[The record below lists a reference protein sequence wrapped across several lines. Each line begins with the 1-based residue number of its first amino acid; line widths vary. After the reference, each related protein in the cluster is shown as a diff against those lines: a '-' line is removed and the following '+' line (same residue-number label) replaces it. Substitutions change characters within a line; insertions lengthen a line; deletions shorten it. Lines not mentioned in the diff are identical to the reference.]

1 MAEPQQNLSY
11 SPQRL
16 KELLDKEIQETFS
29 IFKEVAKKI
38 EATEEGSEERNVL
51 LGELRQLDDYIKS
64 LDKEFSDID
73 YEINVKPG
81 LEKNIK
87 LGEELN
93 QPYASPPPMEYSPY
107 GLMPGSMP
115 GAPFPE
121 PVNYPT
127 AEENRQRKRDIVAQ
141 IYNAPVNK
149 GGMAAEQ
156 LPAGVRAGVGALPTP
171 EGELEYLK
179 RTYPKANIIPID
191 IAGQTEYLIKNQD
204 GTSFTTLDK
213 GVAGTA
219 GMLAVEAPIAL
230 GSTAAGIGTAIAT
243 KSPVTATLA
252 AGGTEAALGT
262 AADAITRAALKMPQQ
277 FGEDVSRRGLQ
288 AGIGT
293 ALGLGIDVVP
303 SAMIA
308 NRVPSKFQNEFL
320 EQFQGSAERLGLDS
334 TAVPAGA
341 QFGPQGMA
349 AGEDLSGL
357 FPGSLIAGRKRKTQE
372 SVRVLFN
379 DFLATVPK
387 TANDFSAV
395 AANQKARQDAFV
407 RKISIANNKSA
418 LLIDDTVREI
428 LKPRAKTNVDDLG
441 NILRTN
447 IEAAEAQAIKSTSEQ
462 YDVLADVAERAGFQ
476 ISAKDL
482 LNILPAIKG
491 RINVGGAFDE
501 AAVKGVENRLKEI
514 KDAPVLIYDAGEKL
528 KSVRKSLAKLTKER
542 LSGKK
547 ISKKRL
553 NQIKA
558 NELRYKG
565 KAENLNKEIQRLQGI
580 NKPLD
585 FRAFDAYIRAFN
597 DARPDS
603 AVGGTTKDVF
613 GAGVSAELS
622 KLRSDIYSRFNAT
635 YPDGTVKNLGD
646 EFQLATDKVK
656 ARAAFEGNTLGG
668 ILKDVVGEQARTQR
682 DIVSLVMKEP
692 FTINRVLQATRELE
706 LADRT
711 QVGITN
717 KLQGMMRLQYL
728 NDLGMGSKKGVA
740 SLDYD
745 QGMLD
750 SLYGNK
756 AAAVARGLNSIND
769 KLRVLRSANVPKMTL
784 TDLNALSS
792 SLSKD
797 SRDKIANEIIKRDV
811 LQQQEK
817 KLVTSAVFKQASKGN
832 FENIDPD
839 LLSQS
844 IFSSKSTGEVSL
856 AMKRLSQSSPDARN
870 LFKGD
875 FYRNLLDKYP
885 GGTPSI
891 AAPYKAP
898 FDETK
903 FLVDYNEGDSFLAK
917 NMEIVLGKDGAQRF
931 YDFAKVW
938 QGAKITNV
946 EEAKANTR
954 ILGTPNNM
962 TFVVPIIP
970 ILSHGRNRYL
980 AAMLAT
986 GSERY
991 GLRSALANG
1000 SLAGDMNDVYIKTF
1014 NRMFATKEGMEALIH
1029 QTSSDPEFSVE
1040 LEKAVREF
1048 EEKEGLDLGGK

>member
-1 MAEPQQNLSY
+1 MSEIATKKAEIESEFSKINQTNQIIAQNLRDAKASGDDEKYQSLIGKLKTVKDREEFLQGQYTSLQEQEAKPELERIGKLRKELENQGRPAY
-11 SPQRL
+11 SPIGGVTISNDPNPPTKERQR
-16 KELLDKEIQETFS
+16 EI
-29 IFKEVAKKI
+29 V
-38 EATEEGSEERNVL
+38 
-51 LGELRQLDDYIKS
+51 GEL
-64 LDKEFSDID
+64 
-73 YEINVKPG
+73 
-81 LEKNIK
+81 
-87 LGEELN
+87 
-93 QPYASPPPMEYSPY
+93 
-107 GLMPGSMP
+107 
-115 GAPFPE
+115 
-121 PVNYPT
+121 
-127 AEENRQRKRDIVAQ
+127 
-141 IYNAPVNK
+141 YNAPV
-149 GGMAAEQ
+149 GSREAEQ
-156 LPAGVRAGVGALPTP
+156 LPTGVRAGVGALPTP

-179 RTYPKANIIPID
+179 RTYPNANIVPID

-204 GTSFTTLDK
+204 GTSLTTLDK

-230 GSTAAGIGTAIAT
+230 GSTAAGIATALGTR
-243 KSPVTATLA
+243 SPVTATA
-252 AGGTEAALGT
+252 VAGGTEAVLGT
-262 AADAITRAALKMPQQ
+262 AADAITRAALGMPQQ

-320 EQFQGSAERLGLDS
+320 QQFQGSAERLGLDS

-372 SVRVLFN
+372 SVGVLFN
-379 DFLATVPK
+379 DFRATVPR

-407 RKISIANNKSA
+407 REISIANNKSA
-418 LLIDDTVREI
+418 SIIDDTVREI

-441 NILRTN
+441 KVLRTN
-447 IEAAEAQAIKSTSEQ
+447 IEIAEAQAKRATDDQ
-462 YDVLADVAERAGFQ
+462 YDIMADMADNAGFK
-476 ISAKDL
+476 IRAEDL
-482 LNILPAIKG
+482 LDIVSRIKQQA
-491 RINVGGAFDE
+491 NPKKALDE
-501 AAVKGVENRLKEI
+501 SATNGVENRLRSLVADKNEI
-514 KDAPVLIYDAGEKL
+514 SSIEKRIAGEKD
-528 KSVRKSLAKLTKER
+528 VVKLNELLR
-542 LSGKK
+542 QVES
-547 ISKKRL
+547 IKKR
-553 NQIKA
+553 
-558 NELRYKG
+558 G
-565 KAENLNKEIQRLQGI
+565 D
-580 NKPLD
+580 LD
-585 FRAFDAYIRAFN
+585 FKNFDDYIKAFN
-597 DARPDS
+597 DARPDN
-603 AVGGTTKDVF
+603 AVGGTTKDAL
-613 GAGVSAELS
+613 GAKVSSEIS
-622 KLRSDIYSRFNAT
+622 KLRKRIYSNFKVTN
-635 YPDGTVKNLGD
+635 PDGTVSNLGD
-646 EFQLATDKVK
+646 EFEKATGLV
-656 ARAAFEGNTLGG
+656 RERIAFEGNTLGRV
-668 ILKDVVGEQARTQR
+668 LKEVVGEQATTPR
-682 DIVSLVMKEP
+682 DIVSSVMKEP
-692 FTINRVLQATRELE
+692 FTINRVLQATKQLE
-706 LADRT
+706 LDDPA
-711 QVGITN
+711 QAGITD
-717 KLQGMMRLQYL
+717 KLQGMMQLQYL
-728 NDLGMGSKKGVA
+728 NDLGMGSKKGVVR
-740 SLDYD
+740 LDYD

-756 AAAVARGLNSIND
+756 AAAAARGLDSIND
-769 KLRVLRSANVPKMTL
+769 KLRVLKSANVPEMTL

-811 LQQQEK
+811 LRQEEK

-839 LLSQS
+839 LLSQT
-844 IFSSKSTGEVSL
+844 IINAKNTGQAKT
-856 AMKRLSQSSPDARN
+856 AMIRLSQSSPDARN

-875 FYRNLLDKYP
+875 FYRNLLEKYP

-891 AAPYKAP
+891 AAPNKAP

-903 FLVDYNEGDSFLAK
+903 FLADYNEGDSFLAK
-917 NMEIVLGKDGAQRF
+917 NMETVLGKDGAQRF

-946 EEAKANTR
+946 KEAKANAR
-954 ILGTPNNM
+954 ILGTPNRA
-962 TFVVPIIP
+962 TFVVPVTP
-970 ILSHGRNRYL
+970 ILSYGSNRYL

-991 GLRSALANG
+991 GLRSALAKG
-1000 SLAGDMNDVYIKTF
+1000 SLSGDMNDVYVKTF
-1014 NRMFATKEGMEALIH
+1014 NRMFAAKEGMEALIH

>member
-1 MAEPQQNLSY
+1 MAEPTQNLKF
-11 SPQRL
+11 SPDRL
-16 KELLDKEIQETFS
+16 KQLLAENMNTLNSTRIELGKKLDK
-29 IFKEVAKKI
+29 AK
-38 EATEEGSEERNVL
+38 ADGNNEEYSAL
-51 LGELRQLDDYIKS
+51 LGDLSIIEDDIERFQVEYT
-64 LDKEFSDID
+64 LLQEQ
-73 YEINVKPG
+73 EAKPE
-81 LEKNIK
+81 LEKISK
-87 LGEELN
+87 RRDELE
-93 QPYASPPPMEYSPY
+93 QPYVSPPPRGYAPY
-107 GLMPGSMP
+107 GLMPN
-115 GAPFPE
+115 APNTTENQSDFPTRQE
-121 PVNYPT
+121 QK
-127 AEENRQRKRDIVAQ
+127 QRKRDIVAQ
-141 IYNAPVNK
+141 IYNAPVGE

-179 RTYPKANIIPID
+179 RTYPKANIVPID

-230 GSTAAGIGTAIAT
+230 GSAAAGIATAIGT
-243 KSPVTATLA
+243 KSPVTATAA
-252 AGGTEAALGT
+252 AGGTEAVLGT
-262 AADAITRAALKMPQQ
+262 AADAITRAALGMPQQ

-379 DFLATVPK
+379 DFRATVPK

-407 RKISIANNKSA
+407 REISIANNKNA

-501 AAVKGVENRLKEI
+501 AAVKGVENRLKQVR
-514 KDAPVLIYDAGEKL
+514 DAPKLIAAAQAKL
-528 KSVRKSLAKLTKER
+528 KRAKTQGQQQDLT
-542 LSGKK
+542 
-547 ISKKRL
+547 
-553 NQIKA
+553 A
-558 NELRYKG
+558 
-565 KAENLNKEIQRLQGI
+565 EIQRLESI

-585 FRAFDAYIRAFN
+585 FKAFDAYIRAFN

-622 KLRSDIYSRFNAT
+622 KLRRDIYSRFNAT

-646 EFQLATDKVK
+646 EFQTATDLVK
-656 ARAAFEGNTLGG
+656 ARGAYEGNTLGG
-668 ILKDVVGEQARTQR
+668 ILRDVVGEQATTNR
-682 DIVSLVMKEP
+682 DIVSSVMKEP
-692 FTINRVLQATRELE
+692 FTINRVLQATRQLE
-706 LADRT
+706 LDDRA
-711 QVGITN
+711 QAGITD
-717 KLQGMMRLQYL
+717 KLQGMMQLQYL
-728 NDLGMGSKKGVA
+728 NDLGIGSKKGVVR
-740 SLDYD
+740 LDYD

-756 AAAVARGLNSIND
+756 AAAVARGLDSIND
-769 KLRVLRSANVPKMTL
+769 KLRVLRSANVPEMTL

-792 SLSKD
+792 SLSKHT
-797 SRDKIANEIIKRDV
+797 RDKIANKIIRRDV
-811 LQQQEK
+811 LKQEEK
-817 KLVTSAVFKQASKGN
+817 KLVTSEVFKQASKGN

-839 LLSQS
+839 LLSQT
-844 IFSSKSTGEVSL
+844 IINAKNTGQTKT
-856 AMKRLSQSSPDARN
+856 AMIRLSQSSPDARN

-891 AAPYKAP
+891 AAPNKAP

-903 FLVDYNEGDSFLAK
+903 FLADYNEGDSFLAK
-917 NMEIVLGKDGAQRF
+917 NMETVLGKDEAQRF

-946 EEAKANTR
+946 AEAKANAR
-954 ILGTPNNM
+954 ILGTPNRA
-962 TFVVPIIP
+962 TFVVPVTP
-970 ILSHGRNRYL
+970 ILSYGRNRYL

-991 GLRSALANG
+991 GLRSALAKG
-1000 SLAGDMNDVYIKTF
+1000 SLSGDMNDVYIKTF
-1014 NRMFATKEGMEALIH
+1014 NRMFATRKGMEALIH

>member
-11 SPQRL
+11 SPQRR

-29 IFKEVAKKI
+29 IFKDVGKRI

-51 LGELRQLDDYIKS
+51 LGELRQLDDHIKS

-81 LEKNIK
+81 LEKTSK
-87 LGEELN
+87 LYKELRRE
-93 QPYASPPPMEYSPY
+93 PTSTYMPFGGMLFSSDPTPPTRER
-107 GLMPGSMP
+107 
-115 GAPFPE
+115 A
-121 PVNYPT
+121 
-127 AEENRQRKRDIVAQ
+127 RDIVAQ
-141 IYNAPVNK
+141 LFNAPVNK
-149 GGMAAEQ
+149 GGMATEQ

-179 RTYPKANIIPID
+179 RTYPNANIVPFD
-191 IAGQTEYLIKNQD
+191 YAGKTEYLIKNQD
-204 GTSFTTLDK
+204 GTSLTTLDK

-230 GSTAAGIGTAIAT
+230 GSTATGIGTAIAT

-252 AGGTEAALGT
+252 AGGTELALGT
-262 AADAITRAALKMPQQ
+262 AADAITRAALGMPQQ

-357 FPGSLIAGRKRKTQE
+357 FSGSIIAGRKRKTQE
-372 SVRVLFN
+372 NVRGLFN

-387 TANDFSAV
+387 TPNDFSAV

-407 RKISIANNKSA
+407 REISTANNKSA

-447 IEAAEAQAIKSTSEQ
+447 IEAAEAQAIKSTDEQ
-462 YDVLADVAERAGFQ
+462 YDVLADVADRAGFQ

-482 LNILPAIKG
+482 LNILPRIKG
-491 RINVGGAFDE
+491 RVNVGGAFDE
-501 AAVKGVENRLKEI
+501 AAVKGVENRLREVR
-514 KDAPVLIYDAGEKL
+514 DAPALIAAAQAKL
-528 KSVRKSLAKLTKER
+528 KKAKTSGERQDLSL
-542 LSGKK
+542 
-547 ISKKRL
+547 
-553 NQIKA
+553 
-558 NELRYKG
+558 
-565 KAENLNKEIQRLQGI
+565 EIQRLQNI

-597 DARPDS
+597 DARPDN
-603 AVGGTTKDVF
+603 AVGGKTKDVF
-613 GAGVSAELS
+613 GAGVSSELS
-622 KLRSDIYSRFNAT
+622 KLRRDIYSRFNAT
-635 YPDGTVKNLGD
+635 YPDGTVRNLGD
-646 EFQLATDKVK
+646 EFQTATDLVK
-656 ARAAFEGNTLGG
+656 ARGAYEGNTLGG
-668 ILKDVVGEQARTQR
+668 ILRDVVGEQARTPR
-682 DIVSLVMKEP
+682 DIVSSVMKEP
-692 FTINRVLQATRELE
+692 FTINRVLQATKKLE
-706 LADRT
+706 LDDPA
-711 QVGITN
+711 QAGITD
-717 KLQGMMRLQYL
+717 KLQGMMQLQYL
-728 NDLGMGSKKGVA
+728 NDLGMGSKKGVVR
-740 SLDYD
+740 LDYD

-756 AAAVARGLNSIND
+756 AAATARGLDSIND
-769 KLRVLRSANVPKMTL
+769 KLRVLKSAKAPEMTL

-811 LQQQEK
+811 LQQEEK

-885 GGTPSI
+885 GGNPST
-891 AAPYKAP
+891 APPYTSL

-903 FLVDYNEGDSFLAK
+903 FLADYNEGKSVLAK
-917 NMEIVLGKDGAQRF
+917 NMETVLGKDGAQRF

-946 EEAKANTR
+946 KEAKANAR
-954 ILGTPNNM
+954 ILGTPNKA
-962 TFVVPIIP
+962 TFVVPVTP
-970 ILSHGRNRYL
+970 ILSYGRNRYL

-991 GLRSALANG
+991 GLRSALAKG
-1000 SLAGDMNDVYIKTF
+1000 SLSGDMNDVYIKTF
-1014 NRMFATKEGMEALIH
+1014 NRMFATREGMEALIH

>member
-1 MAEPQQNLSY
+1 MAEKQSSGLDLTGQISAVDANIKSIFDARKNIIAKLAEAKKAGNTALAQQLADGAVTLSRALERQEAEYTSLQEQEAKPELERIGKLRKELENQGRPAY
-11 SPQRL
+11 SPIGGVVISNDPNPPTKERQR
-16 KELLDKEIQETFS
+16 EI
-29 IFKEVAKKI
+29 V
-38 EATEEGSEERNVL
+38 
-51 LGELRQLDDYIKS
+51 GEL
-64 LDKEFSDID
+64 
-73 YEINVKPG
+73 
-81 LEKNIK
+81 
-87 LGEELN
+87 
-93 QPYASPPPMEYSPY
+93 
-107 GLMPGSMP
+107 
-115 GAPFPE
+115 
-121 PVNYPT
+121 
-127 AEENRQRKRDIVAQ
+127 
-141 IYNAPVNK
+141 YNAPV
-149 GGMAAEQ
+149 GSREAEQ
-156 LPAGVRAGVGALPTP
+156 LPTGVRAGVGALPTP

-179 RTYPKANIIPID
+179 RTYPKANIVPID

-230 GSTAAGIGTAIAT
+230 GSTAAGIATAIGT
-243 KSPVTATLA
+243 RSPVTATA
-252 AGGTEAALGT
+252 VAGGTEAVLGT
-262 AADAITRAALKMPQQ
+262 AADAITRAALGMPQQ

-308 NRVPSKFQNEFL
+308 NRIPSKFQNEFL
-320 EQFQGSAERLGLDS
+320 QQFQGSAERLGLDS

-372 SVRVLFN
+372 SVGVLFN
-379 DFLATVPK
+379 DFRATVPR

-407 RKISIANNKSA
+407 REISIANNKSA
-418 LLIDDTVREI
+418 SIIDDTVREI

-447 IEAAEAQAIKSTSEQ
+447 IEAAEAQAIKSTTEQ
-462 YDVLADVAERAGFQ
+462 YNILADVAERANFRITPQ
-476 ISAKDL
+476 QL
-482 LNILPAIKG
+482 LNVLTPIKK
-491 RINVGGAFDE
+491 RVNVGGAFDE
-501 AAVKGVENRLKEI
+501 SAVNSVE
-514 KDAPVLIYDAGEKL
+514 
-528 KSVRKSLAKLTKER
+528 
-542 LSGKK
+542 
-547 ISKKRL
+547 KRL
-553 NQIKA
+553 RKVT
-558 NELRYKG
+558 E
-565 KAENLNKEIQRLQGI
+565 
-580 NKPLD
+580 PLD

-597 DARPDS
+597 DARPDN
-603 AVGGTTKDVF
+603 AVGGTTKDIF

-622 KLRSDIYSRFNAT
+622 ALRRDIYSKFNAT
-635 YPDGTVKNLGD
+635 YPDGTVRNLGD
-646 EFQLATDKVK
+646 EFQLATDLVK
-656 ARAAFEGNTLGG
+656 ARGAFEGNTLGG
-668 ILKDVVGEQARTQR
+668 ILRDVVGEQARTPR
-682 DIVSLVMKEP
+682 DIVSSVMKEP
-692 FTINRVLQATRELE
+692 FTINRVLQATKQLE
-706 LADRT
+706 LDDPA
-711 QVGITN
+711 QAGITD
-717 KLQGMMRLQYL
+717 KLQGMMQLQYL
-728 NDLGMGSKKGVA
+728 NDLGMGSKKGVVR
-740 SLDYD
+740 LDYD

-756 AAAVARGLNSIND
+756 AAAAARGLDSIND
-769 KLRVLRSANVPKMTL
+769 KLRVLKSANVPEMTL

-811 LQQQEK
+811 LQQEEK
-817 KLVTSAVFKQASKGN
+817 KLVTSEVFKQASKGN

-839 LLSQS
+839 LLSQT
-844 IFSSKSTGEVSL
+844 IINAKNTGQTKT
-856 AMKRLSQSSPDARN
+856 AMIRLSQSSPDARN

-875 FYRNLLDKYP
+875 FYRNLLEKYP

-891 AAPYKAP
+891 AAPNKAP

-903 FLVDYNEGDSFLAK
+903 FLADYNEGDSFLAK
-917 NMEIVLGKDGAQRF
+917 NMETVLGKDGAQRF

-946 EEAKANTR
+946 KEAKANAR
-954 ILGTPNNM
+954 ILGTPDRT
-962 TFVVPIIP
+962 TFVVPVTP
-970 ILSHGRNRYL
+970 YLSYGRNRYL

-991 GLRSALANG
+991 GLRSALAKG
-1000 SLAGDMNDVYIKTF
+1000 SLSGDMNDVYVKTF
-1014 NRMFATKEGMEALIH
+1014 NRMFAAREGMEALIH
-1029 QTSSDPEFSVE
+1029 QTSSDPEFSAE
-1040 LEKAVREF
+1040 LERAVKEF

>member
-1 MAEPQQNLSY
+1 MAETQHNLFY
-11 SPQRL
+11 SPQS
-16 KELLDKEIQETFS
+16 LLEFLDREIQETFS
-29 IFKEVAKKI
+29 IFKDVGKRI

-51 LGELRQLDDYIKS
+51 LGELKQLDDHINS
-64 LDKEFSDID
+64 LDKEFSDLD
-73 YEINVKPG
+73 YEINVKPN
-81 LEKNIK
+81 LERITR
-87 LGEELN
+87 LGEEL
-93 QPYASPPPMEYSPY
+93 ERE
-107 GLMPGSMP
+107 GLPSTYT
-115 GAPFPE
+115 PFGGMMSSSKPAR
-121 PVNYPT
+121 PT
-127 AEENRQRKRDIVAQ
+127 KERARDLVAQ
-141 IYNAPVNK
+141 IYKAPVGE

-179 RTYPKANIIPID
+179 RTYPNANIVPFD
-191 IAGQTEYLIKNQD
+191 YAGDTEYLIKNQD
-204 GTSFTTLDK
+204 NTILTTLDK
-213 GVAGTA
+213 GFTGTA

-230 GSTAAGIGTAIAT
+230 GSAAAGILTAIGT
-243 KSPVTATLA
+243 KSPVTATAA
-252 AGGTEAALGT
+252 AGGTEFVLGT
-262 AADAITRAALKMPQQ
+262 GADAITRAILEMPQQ
-277 FGEDVSRRGLQ
+277 FGEDASRRGLQ

-308 NRVPSKFQNEFL
+308 NRVPSRFRNEFF
-320 EQFQGSAERLGLDS
+320 EEFRGSAERLGLDS

-357 FPGSLIAGRKRKTQE
+357 FPNSLIAGRKRKTQE

-379 DFLATVPK
+379 DFRATVPR

-407 RKISIANNKSA
+407 REISIANNKSA
-418 LLIDDTVREI
+418 LLIDDTIRKI

-447 IEAAEAQAIKSTSEQ
+447 IEAAEAQAIKSTTEQ
-462 YDVLADVAERAGFQ
+462 YDVLAQVANDAGFQ
-476 ISAKDL
+476 IKAEDL
-482 LNILPAIKG
+482 LNMLPSIKS
-491 RINVGGAFDE
+491 RVNVGGAFDE
-501 AAVKGVENRLKEI
+501 SAVKGVENRLREVA
-514 KDAPVLIYDAGEKL
+514 DAPELIAIAQEKL
-528 KSVRKSLAKLTKER
+528 SKAKTQSERRDLTD
-542 LSGKK
+542 
-547 ISKKRL
+547 
-553 NQIKA
+553 
-558 NELRYKG
+558 
-565 KAENLNKEIQRLQGI
+565 EIQRLRDI

-597 DARPDS
+597 DARPDN

-622 KLRSDIYSRFNAT
+622 KLRRDIYSRFNAT

-646 EFQLATDKVK
+646 EFQMATHLVMVRQ
-656 ARAAFEGNTLGG
+656 AYEYNTLGG
-668 ILKDVVGEQARTQR
+668 ILKDVVGEQARTPR

-692 FTINRVLQATRELE
+692 YTINRVLQATRQLE
-706 LADRT
+706 LDDPA
-711 QVGITN
+711 QAGITN

-740 SLDYD
+740 RLDYD

-756 AAAVARGLNSIND
+756 AANVARGLDSIND
-769 KLRVLRSANVPKMTL
+769 KLRVLKSVNVPEMTL

-797 SRDKIANEIIKRDV
+797 ARDKIAKEIIKRDV

-817 KLVTSAVFKQASKGN
+817 NLVTSAVFKQASKGN
-832 FENIDPD
+832 FENINPD
-839 LLSQS
+839 LLSQT
-844 IFSSKSTGEVSL
+844 IINSKDTGRTKI
-856 AMKRLSQSSPDARN
+856 AMIRLSQSSPDARN

-875 FYRNLLDKYP
+875 FYRNLLEKYP

-891 AAPYKAP
+891 AAPNKAP

-903 FLVDYNEGDSFLAK
+903 FLADYNEGDSFLAK
-917 NMEIVLGKDGAQRF
+917 NMETVLGKDGAQRF

-946 EEAKANTR
+946 KEAKANAR
-954 ILGTPNNM
+954 ILGTPDRT
-962 TFVVPIIP
+962 TFVIP
-970 ILSHGRNRYL
+970 VTPYLSYGRNRYL

-991 GLRSALANG
+991 GLRSALAKG
-1000 SLAGDMNDVYIKTF
+1000 SLSGEMNDVYVKTF
-1014 NRMFATKEGMEALIH
+1014 NRMFAAREGMEALIH

-1040 LEKAVREF
+1040 LERAVKEF
-1048 EEKEGLDLGGK
+1048 EEKEGLDLEGK

>member
-1 MAEPQQNLSY
+1 MSEIATKKAE
-11 SPQRL
+11 
-16 KELLDKEIQETFS
+16 
-29 IFKEVAKKI
+29 I
-38 EATEEGSEERNVL
+38 ES
-51 LGELRQLDDYIKS
+51 
-64 LDKEFSDID
+64 EFSK
-73 YEINVKPG
+73 INQTNQIIGQKLREAKASGDDDEYQSLIGKLRIIKNREEFLQGEYTSLQEQEDKPE
-81 LEKNIK
+81 LERISK

-93 QPYASPPPMEYSPY
+93 QPYVSPPPRGLSPY
-107 GLMPGSMP
+107 GLMPT
-115 GAPFPE
+115 APDSTLDLN
-121 PVNYPT
+121 VPT
-127 AEENRQRKRDIVAQ
+127 RQEQKQRKRDIVAQ
-141 IYNAPVNK
+141 TYNAPVGK
-149 GGMAAEQ
+149 GGMSAEQ

-171 EGELEYLK
+171 EGEFEYLK
-179 RTYPKANIIPID
+179 RTYPKANIVPID

-219 GMLAVEAPIAL
+219 GMFAVDAPIAL
-230 GSTAAGIGTAIAT
+230 GSTAAGIATAIGT
-243 KSPVTATLA
+243 GSPVTATFV

-407 RKISIANNKSA
+407 REISIANNKSA
-418 LLIDDTVREI
+418 LLINDTVRKI
-428 LKPRAKTNVDDLG
+428 LKPRAKTNVDNLG

-447 IEAAEAQAIKSTSEQ
+447 IEAAEAQAKKATNDQ
-462 YDVLADVAERAGFQ
+462 YAIMADMADNAGFK
-476 ISAKDL
+476 IRAEDL
-482 LNILPAIKG
+482 LNIVSRIKQQA
-491 RINVGGAFDE
+491 NPKKALDE
-501 AAVKGVENRLKEI
+501 SATNGVENRLRSLVADKNEI
-514 KDAPVLIYDAGEKL
+514 SRIEKIIGGEKDL
-528 KSVRKSLAKLTKER
+528 VKRKELFRQIES
-542 LSGKK
+542 
-547 ISKKRL
+547 IKKR
-553 NQIKA
+553 
-558 NELRYKG
+558 G
-565 KAENLNKEIQRLQGI
+565 D
-580 NKPLD
+580 LD
-585 FRAFDAYIRAFN
+585 FKNFDNYIKAFN
-597 DARPDS
+597 DARPDN
-603 AVGGTTKDVF
+603 AVGGTTKDAL
-613 GAGVSAELS
+613 GAKVSSEIS
-622 KLRSDIYSRFNAT
+622 KLRKGIYSNFKVTN
-635 YPDGTVKNLGD
+635 PDGTVSNLGD
-646 EFQLATDKVK
+646 EFEKATRLVQE
-656 ARAAFEGNTLGG
+656 RIAFEGNILGRV
-668 ILKDVVGEQARTQR
+668 LKEVVGEQATTQR
-682 DIVSLVMKEP
+682 DIVSSVMKEP
-692 FTINRVLQATRELE
+692 STINRVLQATRELE

-769 KLRVLRSANVPKMTL
+769 KLRVLRSANVPEMTL

-946 EEAKANTR
+946 KEAKANTR

-991 GLRSALANG
+991 GLRSALAEG
-1000 SLAGDMNDVYIKTF
+1000 SLSGDMNDVYIKTF
-1014 NRMFATKEGMEALIH
+1014 NRMFATRKGMEALIH

>member
-1 MAEPQQNLSY
+1 MSELQKNKKLIEAEIGGLS
-11 SPQRL
+11 SDL
-16 KELLDKEIQETFS
+16 VLT
-29 IFKEVAKKI
+29 AKKI
-38 EATEEGSEERNVL
+38 KDAESAG
-51 LGELRQLDDYIKS
+51 
-64 LDKEFSDID
+64 DKEKALLLRKQGLILDREVERLQVEYSSLQ
-73 YEINVKPG
+73 EQEEKPE
-81 LEKNIK
+81 LERISK
-87 LGEELN
+87 LGEELRS
-93 QPYASPPPMEYSPY
+93 QPTSSSYMPFGGMAISNAPAPP
-107 GLMPGSMP
+107 
-115 GAPFPE
+115 
-121 PVNYPT
+121 T
-127 AEENRQRKRDIVAQ
+127 KKRQRDIVAQ
-141 IYNAPVNK
+141 TYNAPLSE

-179 RTYPKANIIPID
+179 RTYPNANIVPID
-191 IAGQTEYLIKNQD
+191 IAGQTEYLIKNPD

-230 GSTAAGIGTAIAT
+230 ASAAAGIGTAIGT
-243 KSPVTATLA
+243 RSPVTATLA
-252 AGGTEAALGT
+252 AGGTEAVLGT
-262 AADAITRAALKMPQQ
+262 AADAITRAALGMPQQ

-293 ALGLGIDVVP
+293 ALGLGVDVVP

-341 QFGPQGMA
+341 QFGPQGLA

-357 FPGSLIAGRKRKTQE
+357 FPNSLIAGRKRKTQE

-379 DFLATVPK
+379 DFRATVPR

-407 RKISIANNKSA
+407 REISTANNKSA
-418 LLIDDTVREI
+418 LLIDDAVREI

-441 NILRTN
+441 KILRTN
-447 IEAAEAQAIKSTSEQ
+447 IEAAEAQAIKSTTEQ
-462 YDVLADVAERAGFQ
+462 YDVLADVAERAGFR

-482 LNILPAIKG
+482 LNIVSRIKG
-491 RINVGGAFDE
+491 KKNVGGAFDE
-501 AAVKGVENRLKEI
+501 AAVKGVENRLREVR
-514 KDAPVLIYDAGEKL
+514 DAPRLIAAAQAKL
-528 KSVRKSLAKLTKER
+528 KKATTPGQRQDLT
-542 LSGKK
+542 
-547 ISKKRL
+547 
-553 NQIKA
+553 A
-558 NELRYKG
+558 
-565 KAENLNKEIQRLQGI
+565 EIQRLQSI

-597 DARPDS
+597 DARPDN

-622 KLRSDIYSRFNAT
+622 ELRRNIYSKFNAT
-635 YPDGTVKNLGD
+635 SPDGTVRNLGD
-646 EFQLATDKVK
+646 EFQIAADLVK
-656 ARAAFEGNTLGG
+656 QRGAFEGNTLGKV
-668 ILKDVVGEQARTQR
+668 LKEVVGEQATPDR
-682 DIVSLVMKEP
+682 DIVSAVMNQP
-692 FTINRVLQATRELE
+692 FTINRVLQATRQLE
-706 LADRT
+706 LDDPA
-711 QVGITN
+711 QAGITD

-728 NDLGMGSKKGVA
+728 NDLGMGSKKGVVR
-740 SLDYD
+740 LDYD
-745 QGMLD
+745 QGMLE
-750 SLYGNK
+750 SLYGKK
-756 AAAVARGLNSIND
+756 ALAAARGLDSIND
-769 KLRVLRSANVPKMTL
+769 KLKVLKSAKVPEMTL
-784 TDLNALSS
+784 ADLDELSFALG
-792 SLSKD
+792 KD
-797 SRDKIANEIIKRDV
+797 ARDEVAKQIIRRDV

-817 KLVTSAVFKQASKGN
+817 NLVTSEVFKQASKGN

-839 LLSQS
+839 LLSQT
-844 IFSSKSTGEVSL
+844 IINSKDAGRTKT
-856 AMKRLSQSSPDARN
+856 AMIRLSQSSPDARN

-891 AAPYKAP
+891 AAPNKAP

-903 FLVDYNEGDSFLAK
+903 FLADYNEGDSFLAK
-917 NMEIVLGKDGAQRF
+917 NMETVLGKDGAQRF
-931 YDFAKVW
+931 YDFAKTW

-946 EEAKANTR
+946 AEAKANAR
-954 ILGTPNNM
+954 ILGTPSRA
-962 TFVVPIIP
+962 TFVVPVTP
-970 ILSHGRNRYL
+970 ILSYGRNRYL

-991 GLRSALANG
+991 GLRSALAKG
-1000 SLAGDMNDVYIKTF
+1000 SLSGDMNDVYVKTF
-1014 NRMFATKEGMEALIH
+1014 NRMFATREAMEALIH

-1040 LEKAVREF
+1040 LERAVKEF

>member
-1 MAEPQQNLSY
+1 MAETQQNLSY

-29 IFKEVAKKI
+29 IFKDVGKRI

-51 LGELRQLDDYIKS
+51 LGELRQLDDHIKS

-81 LEKNIK
+81 LEKTSK
-87 LGEELN
+87 LYEELRRKPN
-93 QPYASPPPMEYSPY
+93 ATYMPFGGMLFSSDPTPPTRER
-107 GLMPGSMP
+107 
-115 GAPFPE
+115 ARE
-121 PVNYPT
+121 
-127 AEENRQRKRDIVAQ
+127 IVGE
-141 IYNAPVNK
+141 IYNAPVRK
-149 GGMAAEQ
+149 EGMAAEQ
-156 LPAGVRAGVGALPTP
+156 LPAGVRGGVGALPTP

-179 RTYPKANIIPID
+179 RTYPKANIVPID

-230 GSTAAGIGTAIAT
+230 GSAAAGIGTAIAT

-252 AGGTEAALGT
+252 AGGTELALGT
-262 AADAITRAALKMPQQ
+262 AADAITRAALGMPQQ

-349 AGEDLSGL
+349 TGEDLSGL

-379 DFLATVPK
+379 DFLATVPR

-407 RKISIANNKSA
+407 REISIANNKSA
-418 LLIDDTVREI
+418 LIIDDTVREI

-447 IEAAEAQAIKSTSEQ
+447 IEAAEAQAIKSTDEQ
-462 YDVLADVAERAGFQ
+462 YDVLADVANQAGFQ
-476 ISAKDL
+476 IMAKDL
-482 LNILPAIKG
+482 LNILPRIKG
-491 RINVGGAFDE
+491 RVNVGGAFDE
-501 AAVKGVENRLKEI
+501 AAVKGVENRLREVR
-514 KDAPVLIYDAGEKL
+514 DAPALIAAAQAKL
-528 KSVRKSLAKLTKER
+528 KKAKTSGERQDLSL
-542 LSGKK
+542 
-547 ISKKRL
+547 
-553 NQIKA
+553 
-558 NELRYKG
+558 
-565 KAENLNKEIQRLQGI
+565 EIQRLQNI

-597 DARPDS
+597 DARPDN
-603 AVGGTTKDVF
+603 AVGGKTKDVF
-613 GAGVSAELS
+613 GAGVSSELS
-622 KLRSDIYSRFNAT
+622 KLRRDIYSRFNAT

-646 EFQLATDKVK
+646 EFETATQKVQSRGAFK
-656 ARAAFEGNTLGG
+656 GNILGRA
-668 ILKDVVGEQARTQR
+668 LKEVVGEQATTPR
-682 DIVSLVMKEP
+682 DIVSSVMKEP
-692 FTINRVLQATRELE
+692 FTINRVLQATKQLE
-706 LADRT
+706 LDDPA
-711 QVGITN
+711 QAGITD
-717 KLQGMMRLQYL
+717 KLQGMMQLQYL

-740 SLDYD
+740 GLDYD
-745 QGMLD
+745 QGMID

-756 AAAVARGLNSIND
+756 AAAAARGLDSIND
-769 KLRVLRSANVPKMTL
+769 KLRALKSAKVPEMTL

-811 LQQQEK
+811 LQQEEK

-885 GGTPSI
+885 GGTPST
-891 AAPYKAP
+891 APPYTSL

-903 FLVDYNEGDSFLAK
+903 FLADYNEGKSVLAK
-917 NMEIVLGKDGAQRF
+917 NMETVLGKDGAQRF

-946 EEAKANTR
+946 KEAKANAR
-954 ILGTPNNM
+954 ILGTPKRT
-962 TFVVPIIP
+962 TFVVPVTP
-970 ILSHGRNRYL
+970 ILSYGRNRYL

-991 GLRSALANG
+991 GLRSALAKG
-1000 SLAGDMNDVYIKTF
+1000 SLSGDMNDVYVKTF
-1014 NRMFATKEGMEALIH
+1014 NRMFAAREGMEALIH
-1029 QTSSDPEFSVE
+1029 QTSSDPEFSAE
-1040 LEKAVREF
+1040 LERAVKEF